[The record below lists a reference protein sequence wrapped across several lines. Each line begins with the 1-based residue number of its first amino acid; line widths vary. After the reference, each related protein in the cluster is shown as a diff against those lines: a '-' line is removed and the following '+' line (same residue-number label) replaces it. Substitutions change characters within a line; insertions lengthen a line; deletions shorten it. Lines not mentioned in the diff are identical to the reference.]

1 MGMIHFAPIIIGH
14 SDIDDERMDK
24 AFGYMIW
31 AMFILLGA
39 VLGYALNSLAWG
51 IGIIAFVILIGI
63 CIILWNK
70 ETEKERLT
78 KKEKED
84 ELD

>member
-1 MGMIHFAPIIIGH
+1 MGMIHIVPIIIGH
-14 SDIDDERMDK
+14 IDNDDERVNK
-24 AFGYMIW
+24 VFWYMIW
-31 AMFILLGA
+31 FMLVLLGA
-39 VLGYALNSLAWG
+39 VLGYALQSLAWG
-51 IGIIAFVILIGI
+51 IGIVVFVILIGI
-63 CIILWNK
+63 CRILWNK